1 MCKHAAEGRTWLCK
15 VASSYVHIFLK
26 GELIDLNNNSLA
38 LSDVW
43 NPEAHTLQCMKTRS
57 CRFIL
62 IAYAFSM
69 ADFFSKIGSGLRN
82 FSFSRSLLL

>member
-1 MCKHAAEGRTWLCK
+1 MCKRAAEERAWFCN
-15 VASSYVHIFLK
+15 VASSYVPSFLK

-38 LSDVW
+38 LNDVW
-43 NPEAHTLQCMKTRS
+43 NPESHTLQCMKTRS

-69 ADFFSKIGSGLRN
+69 ADFFQK
-82 FSFSRSLLL
+82 